1 MRVVVALT
9 LAPAFAFA
17 ALVTP
22 LSAQTAGQPGVQD
35 TSRAKAGTYTADV
48 NHTQVT
54 WQVNHMNFTL
64 LEGQIGASAGT
75 LVFDP
80 ANPSAAK
87 VDVTFDTNKQ
97 SVTSEHFNT
106 HLMSKDYFDSTT
118 FPTAHFVSTKVTV
131 SGTKATIVGNLT
143 IKTFT
148 KPVTLNATFIGAGKN
163 PNSGKL
169 NIGFRATTSINRS
182 DFGLGLATPIVSDKA
197 DLTINAAFA
206 L

>member
-1 MRVVVALT
+1 MRIVVALM
-9 LAPAFAFA
+9 LAPAL
-17 ALVTP
+17 ALTAP
-22 LSAQTAGQPGVQD
+22 LSAQSAGQPGVPD
-35 TSRAKAGTYTADV
+35 TTRVKAGTYVADV

-64 LEGQIGASAGT
+64 LDGQIGASAGT

-87 VDVTFDTNKQ
+87 IDVTFDTNKL
-97 SVTSEHFNT
+97 SVTSEHFGT
-106 HLMSKDYFDSTT
+106 HLMSKDYFDSAA

-131 SGTKATIVGNLT
+131 IGTKATIVGNLT
-143 IKTFT
+143 IKNIT
-148 KPVTLNATFIGAGKN
+148 KPVTLAATFIGAGKN

-169 NIGFRATTSINRS
+169 NIGFRANTTINRS
-182 DFGLGLATPIVSDKA
+182 DFGLGLAAPIVSDKV

>member
-1 MRVVVALT
+1 MRLAVALA
-9 LAPAFAFA
+9 LAVVGITA
-17 ALVTP
+17 P
-22 LSAQTAGQPGVQD
+22 LAAQTSGQPGVQD
-35 TSRAKAGTYTADV
+35 ASRAKAGTYIADL

-64 LEGQIGASAGT
+64 LEGQLGASAAT

-97 SVTSEHFNT
+97 SVTSEHLNT
-106 HLMSKDYFDSTT
+106 HLMSKDYFDSAI
-118 FPTAHFVSTKVTV
+118 FPTAHFVSTKVMV
-131 SGTKATIVGNLT
+131 KGNKATIVGNLT
-143 IKTFT
+143 IKNIT
-148 KPVTLNATFIGAGKN
+148 KPVTLDATFIGAGTN

-169 NIGFRATTSINRS
+169 NIGFRATATVNRS
-182 DFGLGLATPIVSDKA
+182 DFGLGLAAPLVSDKV
-197 DLTINAAFA
+197 DLTINASFA